1 MKRARVLACCALIAA
16 APAFAQKTCSKADSA
31 AAEKAMDKVVSWASL
46 YKTYSDYR
54 HCDTGSVNDGFTDA
68 MLRLMVDWKHMD
80 QLAGNVA
87 KDAEYKA
94 WLHKH
99 LLSPMAKDDLES
111 VYSRAKKSCP
121 AAQQDFCAELI
132 EVVKPGGGK
141 PAAPA
146 KPSDELDLSPL
157 KPLKTS

>member
-1 MKRARVLACCALIAA
+1 MAA
-16 APAFAQKTCSKADSA
+16 APAFAQKACSKAESA
-31 AAEKAMDKVVSWASL
+31 AAERAMDKIVGWASL
-46 YKTYSDYR
+46 YKAYADYR
-54 HCDTGSVNDGFTDA
+54 HCDTGAVSDGFTDA
-68 MLRLMVDWKHMD
+68 MLRLMVDWKHVD

-99 LLSPMAKDDLES
+99 LLSPAAKDDLES
-111 VYSRAKKSCP
+111 VYSRAKSSCP
-121 AAQQDFCAELI
+121 AAQKDFCAALI

-141 PAAPA
+141 PSEPA